1 MAIFNQF
8 PWTNFREYNLDWVIS
23 TVKDCKETVDAALA
37 DVSSAVAMYFVDH
50 IDTTLSVS
58 GDAADAA
65 ATGNK
70 IVSYFASHL
79 DTTLSDNTKAAN
91 AASVGTAIS
100 NVQMSIPE
108 LDPTLSSAQAAA
120 PAATVGSRLTTIQ
133 NDITNLQTYVSAKT
147 YNIELD
153 IQTLNPSA
161 TLTPHTG
168 ELAVDTA
175 LQLENDL
182 RDGYGAFIN
191 VHRFNSVIPGND
203 YYDIAYGI
211 YLEGSN
217 NRVLFET
224 HDYTFVMIRSGG
236 NVVITFTAKS

>member
-1 MAIFNQF
+1 MSIFNQF
-8 PWTNFREYNLDWVIS
+8 PWTNYREYNLSWVIK
-23 TVKDCKETVDAALA
+23 TVKDCKDTVDSALA
-37 DVSSAVAMYFVDH
+37 DVSNAVATYFADH
-50 IDTTLSVS
+50 IDTTLTQS

-65 ATGNK
+65 A
-70 IVSYFASHL
+70 
-79 DTTLSDNTKAAN
+79 
-91 AASVGTAIS
+91 VGGRFSTVNSNIS
-100 NVQMSIPE
+100 AVQASIPA
-108 LDPTLSSAQAAA
+108 LDVTLSSAQAAA
-120 PAATVGSRLTTIQ
+120 PAATVGNRLATIQ

-153 IQTLNPSA
+153 IQTGNPSA

-168 ELAVDTA
+168 ETAVDTE
-175 LQLENDL
+175 LQLESDL

-211 YLEGSN
+211 YLEDSN
-217 NRVLFET
+217 DRVLFET
-224 HDYTFVMIRSGG
+224 HDYTFVMLRSGG